1 MGSEFCKFPPLKTI
15 ESSGGTQ
22 NNQQAMN
29 TPLIVVLSAIG
40 FLILVVVI
48 IYNTLVAKKN
58 QVENSFAT
66 IDVMLKKRYD
76 LIPQLVD
83 AVKGYMKHEEKVLT
97 EITELRRKVVSTD
110 GMSSMEKVDINN
122 AMILGMNKIFA
133 QVEDYPDLKAS
144 DNFLHL
150 QRSMN
155 EVEAQ
160 LSAARRAFNAAV
172 TTYNNTVESFPSNVI
187 AKSMNYKRRDVFMIP
202 ETEKIRPNVDFSNEN
217 A

>member
-1 MGSEFCKFPPLKTI
+1 
-15 ESSGGTQ
+15 
-22 NNQQAMN
+22 MN

>member
-1 MGSEFCKFPPLKTI
+1 
-15 ESSGGTQ
+15 
-22 NNQQAMN
+22 MN
-29 TPLIVVLSAIG
+29 TPLIVVLSVIG

-187 AKSMNYKRRDVFMIP
+187 ANSMNYKRRDVFMIP

>member
-1 MGSEFCKFPPLKTI
+1 
-15 ESSGGTQ
+15 
-22 NNQQAMN
+22 MN
-29 TPLIVVLSAIG
+29 TPLIVVLSVIG

-187 AKSMNYKRRDVFMIP
+187 ANSMNYKRRDVFMIP

-217 A
+217 T

>member
-1 MGSEFCKFPPLKTI
+1 
-15 ESSGGTQ
+15 
-22 NNQQAMN
+22 MN
-29 TPLIVVLSAIG
+29 TPLIVVLSVIG

-187 AKSMNYKRRDVFMIP
+187 AKSMNYKRRNVFMIP

-217 A
+217 T